1 VIKYNL
7 VLLLILFIVGCSSK
21 SEQNLMK
28 NYQGSKSYYKYLQK
42 TEKVQFKENN
52 ETKILVTA
60 TYINN
65 PTINIDDKSDEVF
78 IVGIYHEDYEIKSLN
93 SEKFSLTLREVK
105 SKRELK
111 EKLDKEKQLALQSLD
126 NNMSNNII
134 PKRNKKRVDYL
145 KPISVEL
152 LEKNNPLLKNISFV
166 SAWNQ
171 FYLVHFKHISGN
183 RLYLR
188 IRNRKSEIEDNKEKL
203 YDTAILNFAKIAK
216 YAL

>member
-1 VIKYNL
+1 MIKYNL